1 MDDIN
6 TEQYMKSIQ
15 WSAEAQW
22 KTCLTRKRPKRVEIW
37 TSNKG
42 DNSYVTLADWR
53 RGYNLKARVL

>member
-22 KTCLTRKRPKRVEIW
+22 KTCLTRKRQKRVEIW
-37 TSNKG
+37 KG
-42 DNSYVTLADWR
+42 ANSYVTLADWR
-53 RGYNLKARVL
+53 RGYDLKAVM

>member
-22 KTCLTRKRPKRVEIW
+22 KTCLPRKGPKRVEIW
-37 TSNKG
+37 IGAKG
-42 DNSYVTLADWR
+42 YNSYVTLGDWR
-53 RGYNLKARVL
+53 RGYDLKA